1 MNVAGTPSGRATAL
15 TASKS
20 REQTDRVPLLIKL
33 FTEIASLLAIATALL
48 FYFGWVRSSAQAHAF
63 GTDVSLFGM
72 STQDFVLRS
81 TDVIFLPALAVLLL
95 SVLAVWIHRGLT
107 GKSRELRPEVATR
120 SRRRANRLGRILWFA
135 WLLPFMVGVPL
146 LVARPSFGAFA
157 LPFLFA
163 AAIGGT
169 WYGCSLR
176 RYASDSSPSIPLPFF
191 YLASAL
197 LVVSMFWM
205 TERVARVG
213 GEARADGIKDNIAL
227 RLNSVTIYSATRLQ
241 LSSEEINEIPLKG
254 PKAAYLFRYDGLY
267 FLQKSGGYYFLLT
280 DGWDANNGRLIVLP
294 ESMPIRV
301 EFGPGR

>member
-1 MNVAGTPSGRATAL
+1 MPQLV
-15 TASKS
+15 K
-20 REQTDRVPLLIKL
+20 LL
-33 FTEIASLLAIATALL
+33 TEIASLLATATALL
-48 FYFGWVRSSAQAHAF
+48 LYFGWVRSEAQARAF

-81 TDVIFLPALAVLLL
+81 TDVIFLPGLAVLLL
-95 SVLAVWIHRGLT
+95 SLLAVWIHRRLT
-107 GKSRELRPEVATR
+107 GKSSALRPELAAR
-120 SRRRANRLGRILWFA
+120 SRRRAGRLGRVLWFA
-135 WLLPFMVGVPL
+135 WLLPFIVGAPL
-146 LVARPSFGAFA
+146 LVARPSLGVSV

-163 AAIGGT
+163 AAVGGT
-169 WYGCSLR
+169 WYGYSLR
-176 RYASDSSPSIPLPFF
+176 RYASGSPSSTPLPFF

-213 GEARADGIKDNIAL
+213 GEARADGIKDNIAVA
-227 RLNSVTIYSATRLQ
+227 LNSVTIYSATRLQ
-241 LSSEEINEIPLKG
+241 LSGDAIKEIPLKG

-280 DGWDANNGRLIVLP
+280 DGWDTGNGRLVVLP

>member
-1 MNVAGTPSGRATAL
+1 
-15 TASKS
+15 
-20 REQTDRVPLLIKL
+20 L

-48 FYFGWVRSSAQAHAF
+48 FYFGWVRSEAQARAF

-95 SVLAVWIHRGLT
+95 SLLAVWFHRRLT
-107 GKSRELRPEVATR
+107 GKSSELRPEETAR
-120 SRRRANRLGRILWFA
+120 NMRRANRLGRVLWFA
-135 WLLPFMVGVPL
+135 WLLPFVIGGPL
-146 LVARPSFGAFA
+146 LIARPSFGAFA

-163 AAIGGT
+163 AAVGGT
-169 WYGCSLR
+169 WYGYSLR
-176 RYASDSSPSIPLPFF
+176 RYASDLPSSIPLPFF

-213 GEARADGIKDNIAL
+213 GEARADGIKDNIAV

-241 LSSEEINEIPLKG
+241 LSGEEINEIPLSG

-280 DGWDANNGRLIVLP
+280 DGWDTDNGRLVVLS